1 MSSAAPYVVP
11 FGPSSNCTL
20 ALCPITDSVYRYR
33 PSLPANSVFIA
44 LYSLLLLVHFYLG
57 HRWKGSRWFMWC
69 MVAGCLDEVVGYSGR
84 VMMWYNPFHF
94 AAFMIQIVCVTTAPV
109 FFCAA
114 IYVTLART

>member
-1 MSSAAPYVVP
+1 
-11 FGPSSNCTL
+11 
-20 ALCPITDSVYRYR
+20 
-33 PSLPANSVFIA
+33 
-44 LYSLLLLVHFYLG
+44 
-57 HRWKGSRWFMWC
+57 MWC

-84 VMMWYNPFHF
+84 VMMWYNPFNF